1 MGHQRDSGP
10 GQVSQAPNQVGHLQ
24 PANFCGFE
32 ATVPL
37 SHAIGLGQR
46 DTSRPERDSAWDS
59 AGTVDA
65 DSGLPAAWIEGYQRL
80 VTMRRP
86 RAIPSTAWTWLQA
99 AAGELLT
106 RWGRQLAAQGWTTLE
121 VFGVHYEA
129 PMPRIDCAGLL
140 AMLSAHQKIEA
151 VSAKSVSL
159 RTESGTV
166 LRYYRPLAANPGIVP
181 VWELTTGEPS

>member
-1 MGHQRDSGP
+1 MPDAKRANSAKRGP
-10 GQVSQAPNQVGHLQ
+10 IGTFGTFGTGAKPNQ
-24 PANFCGFE
+24 P
-32 ATVPL
+32 
-37 SHAIGLGQR
+37 QR
-46 DTSRPERDSAWDS
+46 PSNPTTTSGYDEE
-59 AGTVDA
+59 
-65 DSGLPAAWIEGYQRL
+65 SGLPADWIEGYQRL

-86 RAIPSTAWTWLQA
+86 RAIPATTWTWLQA
-99 AAGELLT
+99 AGGELLT

-159 RTESGTV
+159 RTESGSV
-166 LRYYRPLAANPGIVP
+166 LRYYRPLATNPGIVP
-181 VWELTTGEPS
+181 VWELTTGTPMREEGGS